1 MPTTSA
7 QIIVTCLS
15 SQTMSTLKTES
26 RLPMHQWLHHH
37 LFQCQINLNKTQ
49 VGIHKAQCISG
60 ESRDERDLVLLFKWS
75 PPPPPGTASQLTS
88 EPATTHVIARTVDGE
103 RTGLG
108 IAYMEETREHAREI
122 QKKVKEGSK
131 PHRPSSHLSRWIG
144 QTHFLWTRSSSDV
157 GTEGGHFPPE
167 SESKKPVSFSKRY
180 VHCRGP
186 GGGPLQSVTWHFP
199 PTATCP
205 PNWRVPSRK
214 EVEAREHGGG
224 FLKKKKKGFLRAPN
238 QKYKK
243 E

>member
-15 SQTMSTLKTES
+15 SQIMSTLKTES
-26 RLPMHQWLHHH
+26 RLPMHQWLCPH

-49 VGIHKAQCISG
+49 VEIHKAQCISG
-60 ESRDERDLVLLFKWS
+60 ESRDERDLVLPFKWS
-75 PPPPPGTASQLTS
+75 PHIHLEQPHSSAHS
-88 EPATTHVIARTVDGE
+88 PATTHMIVRTVAGE
-103 RTGLG
+103 RAGLG
-108 IAYMEETREHAREI
+108 IAYMEETREHTREI

-131 PHRPSSHLSRWIG
+131 PHRPSSHLSGWIG

-157 GTEGGHFPPE
+157 GTEGGVRNQSP
-167 SESKKPVSFSKRY
+167 SASGY
-180 VHCRGP
+180 GP
-186 GGGPLQSVTWHFP
+186 GEGPLQSITWHFP

-205 PNWRVPSRK
+205 QNWRVPSRK
-214 EVEAREHGGG
+214 EIEAREHGEVW
-224 FLKKKKKGFLRAPN
+224 KKKRFLRAPD